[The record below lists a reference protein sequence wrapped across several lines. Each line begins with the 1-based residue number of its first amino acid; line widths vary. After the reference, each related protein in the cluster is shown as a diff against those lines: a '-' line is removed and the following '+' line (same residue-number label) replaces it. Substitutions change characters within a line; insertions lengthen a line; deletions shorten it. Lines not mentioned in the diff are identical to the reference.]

1 MNAKLFILSAPS
13 GAGKS
18 TLCKAILKKFPELC
32 FSISHTTRSPRPGE
46 KNGVEYY
53 FIGQDE
59 FVRKIEADAWAEWA
73 NVHDNY
79 YGTSAEFLN
88 RCLAQGKSVLLDI
101 DVQGTLKILKKYPDA
116 ITIFIMPPSSEI
128 LKQRLQNRG
137 SDSQEVIARRLKNA
151 EIEMAQR
158 HYYRHIIVNDDL
170 SEAISDLTQT
180 IESALPFSKEK

>member
-1 MNAKLFILSAPS
+1 MNAEIFILSAPS

-18 TLCKAILKKFPELC
+18 TLCKAILKEFPELC
-32 FSISHTTRSPRPGE
+32 FSISHTTRNPRPGE

-73 NVHDNY
+73 EVHGNY
-79 YGTSAEFLN
+79 YGTSAEFLD

-116 ITIFIMPPSSEI
+116 ITIFIMPPSSEA
-128 LKQRLQNRG
+128 LKQRLRNRG
-137 SDSQEVIARRLKNA
+137 SDSEDVIAKRLKNA
-151 EIEMAQR
+151 EMEMAQKGR
-158 HYYRHIIVNDDL
+158 YRHIIVNDDL
-170 SEAISDLTQT
+170 SEAISVLTKI
-180 IESALPFSKEK
+180 IESAKHS

>member
-1 MNAKLFILSAPS
+1 MNGRLFIVSAPS

-18 TLCKAILKKFPELC
+18 TLCSAILKKFPELC

-46 KNGVEYY
+46 RDGVEYH
-53 FIGQDE
+53 FIRTDE
-59 FVRKIEADAWAEWA
+59 FEKKIESDAWAEWA
-73 NVHDNY
+73 KVHDNY

-128 LKQRLQNRG
+128 LKQRLQNRA
-137 SDSQEVIARRLKNA
+137 SDSPEVIAKRLKNA

-158 HYYRHIIVNDDL
+158 HHYRHIIVNDNL
-170 SEAISDLTQT
+170 SQAISDLAEI
-180 IESALPFSKEK
+180 IESAQQS